1 MGEPLTLINAFEVP
15 DGEADRFIAAWEKTR
30 DYLRSQP
37 GYIDTA
43 LHQAVTPGGEFQ
55 FVNIARWRS
64 AEEFMAAT
72 QSPGFGESAAGL
84 AGYRP
89 HPGLY
94 RMVRTWEAGGDHA
107 WVWEEARAPQRRLS
121 NS

>member
-1 MGEPLTLINAFEVP
+1 MADPVTLINAFEVP
-15 DGEADRFIAAWEKTR
+15 GGEADRFVAAWEKTR

-37 GYIDTA
+37 GYIDTS
-43 LHQAVTPGGEFQ
+43 LHQALSPGADFQ
-55 FVNIARWRS
+55 FVNIAHWRS
-64 AEEFMAAT
+64 AEDFMAAT

-94 RMVRTWEAGGDHA
+94 RVVRT
-107 WVWEEARAPQRRLS
+107 
-121 NS
+121 